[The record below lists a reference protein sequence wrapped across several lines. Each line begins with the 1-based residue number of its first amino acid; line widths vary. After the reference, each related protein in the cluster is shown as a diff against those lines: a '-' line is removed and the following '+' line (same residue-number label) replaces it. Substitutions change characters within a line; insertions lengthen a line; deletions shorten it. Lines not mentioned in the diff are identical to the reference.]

1 MSVNAYFLYF
11 YKTHN
16 LCRIAQIMF
25 IYVTLSKLMT
35 NRVAL
40 FVDIFG
46 VNLLLSKNTSD
57 NQHIKS
63 VNYI

>member
-1 MSVNAYFLYF
+1 
-11 YKTHN
+11 
-16 LCRIAQIMF
+16 MF
-25 IYVTLSKLMT
+25 IYATLSKLMT
-35 NRVAL
+35 NRPAL

-46 VNLLLSKNTSD
+46 VHFLLSKNTSD

>member
-1 MSVNAYFLYF
+1 
-11 YKTHN
+11 
-16 LCRIAQIMF
+16 MF

-35 NRVAL
+35 NGVAL